1 MDTRMHLNSNPRGSR
16 QRVAVIGAGP
26 AGITTAYQLAKAGVQ
41 VAVFEAD
48 NAVGGLARSFDLWGQ
63 RVDLGP
69 HRFFSSHPGV
79 NAVWGEVLG
88 DDYRLVDRLTRIYY
102 RRSFFYYPLQP
113 VNALANM
120 GLFEAGRCVASYLRE
135 KINPRGG
142 GDSFESW
149 VVNRFGRRLYE
160 MFFQAYTE
168 KLWGLPCAE
177 IDADFAAQR
186 IKKFSL
192 GEAIK
197 TVLGVATTKHK
208 TLVDCFAYPTGGTG
222 MVYQRMAQHVIEA
235 GGEVHLRC
243 PVARLILRGRQVS
256 GLVLADGR
264 LHACDHVVSTMPLSL
279 LASQCEPPA
288 DVAAATAALAYRN
301 TILVYLHVAAAD
313 LFPDQWLYVHSPELG
328 MGRVTNFRNWVPE
341 LYGDAQTTILAL
353 EYWCYD
359 QDALWSRP
367 DAELIALGSQEIR
380 STGLLGTA
388 QVIDGHVY
396 RIRRCYPVYRRGYKG
411 HLIRVVEHLRGFPNL
426 TPIGRYGAFKYNNQD
441 HSILMGL
448 LAAENIVA
456 GKGHDLWAVNTGD
469 EYQEAAPAAAPRK
482 AA

>member
-1 MDTRMHLNSNPRGSR
+1 
-16 QRVAVIGAGP
+16 VAVIGAGP
-26 AGITTAYQLAKAGVQ
+26 AGITAAYQLAKGGAQ

-48 NAVGGLARSFDLWGQ
+48 DTVGGLARSFDLWGQ

-69 HRFFSSHPGV
+69 HRFFSGRADV
-79 NAVWGEVLG
+79 NALWSEVVG

-102 RRSFFYYPLQP
+102 RRSYFYYPLQP
-113 VNALANM
+113 VNALVNM
-120 GLFEAGRCVASYLRE
+120 GLFEAGRCVVSYLRE
-135 KINPRGG
+135 QVRPRGG
-142 GDSFESW
+142 EDQSLESW

-160 MFFQAYTE
+160 MFFKTYTE
-168 KLWGLPCAE
+168 KLWGLPCTE

-197 TVLGVATTKHK
+197 TVLGVSATKHK
-208 TLVDCFAYPTGGTG
+208 TLVDCFAYPTGGSG
-222 MVYQRMAQHVIEA
+222 MVYERMAQRVREA
-235 GGEVHLRC
+235 GGEVRLRC
-243 PVARLILRGRQVS
+243 PVAKLVLRGRHIA

-264 LHACDHVVSTMPLSL
+264 LHACDHVVSTMPLTL
-279 LASQCEPPA
+279 LAAHCEPPPQ
-288 DVAAATAALAYRN
+288 VAAATAALTYRN
-301 TILVYLHVAAAD
+301 TILVYLHVDAAD

-341 LYGDAQTTILAL
+341 LYGDARTTILAL

-359 QDALWSRP
+359 QDPLWSSP
-367 DAELIALGSQEIR
+367 DAELIARGSQEIR
-380 STGLLGTA
+380 STGLLGGA
-388 QVIDGHVY
+388 AVIDGHVH
-396 RIRRCYPVYRRGYKG
+396 RIRRCYPVYRRGYKQ
-411 HLIRVVEHLRGFPNL
+411 LLAPVVEHLCGFPNL

-448 LAAENIVA
+448 LAAENILQ
-456 GKGHDLWAVNTGD
+456 GKQHDLWAVNTDD
-469 EYQEAAPAAAPRK
+469 EYQESASAGALRK